1 MRSRN
6 RRDRHKS
13 SELPEINLVPM
24 MDVLM
29 TILTFFIIISMSL
42 TGQQLLGINLPQS
55 AAEKL
60 KQDKEQE
67 APQTKL
73 VVGLSDKG
81 QAFIGKQN
89 ITQDALAK
97 QVGDFLTENP
107 DGVVMLKADRRLNFK
122 EVADLLKTLRDI
134 GGDRVLLAIEQQAEP
149 AAQ

>member
-42 TGQQLLGINLPQS
+42 TGQQLLGINLPQTP
-55 AAEKL
+55 AKPGKEK
-60 KQDKEQE
+60 E
-67 APQTKL
+67 APKQKL

-97 QVGDFLTENP
+97 QVGDFLTQNP
-107 DGVVMLKADRRLNFK
+107 EGVVMLKADRRLNFK

-134 GGDRVLLAIEQQAEP
+134 GGDRVLLAIEQPAEP
-149 AAQ
+149 ADQ

>member
-55 AAEKL
+55 TVKEPGKEK
-60 KQDKEQE
+60 E
-67 APQTKL
+67 APKQKL

-97 QVGDFLTENP
+97 QVGDFLTQNP
-107 DGVVMLKADRRLNFK
+107 EGVVMLKADRRLNFK
-122 EVADLLKTLRDI
+122 EVADLLRTLRDI
-134 GGDRVLLAIEQQAEP
+134 GGDRVLLGIEQSAESET
-149 AAQ
+149 Q

>member
-6 RRDRHKS
+6 RRDRHRS

-42 TGQQLLGINLPQS
+42 TGQQLLGINLPES
-55 AAEKL
+55 PAKSGKEK
-60 KQDKEQE
+60 E
-67 APQTKL
+67 APKQKL

-107 DGVVMLKADRRLNFK
+107 EGVVMLKADRRLNFK

-134 GGDRVLLAIEQQAEP
+134 GGDRVLLGIEQQAEP

>member
-6 RRDRHKS
+6 RRNQQKK

-29 TILTFFIIISMSL
+29 TILTFFIIISMTL
-42 TGQQLLGINLPQS
+42 TGQQFLGINLPES
-55 AAEKL
+55 AAKPS
-60 KQDKEQE
+60 KSPE
-67 APQTKL
+67 APKQKL

-97 QVGDFLTENP
+97 QVGDFLTQNP
-107 DGVVMLKADRRLNFK
+107 EGVVMLKADRRLNFK

-134 GGDRVLLAIEQQAEP
+134 GGDRVLLGIEQLAGGE
-149 AAQ
+149 

>member
-6 RRDRHKS
+6 RRNQHKG

-29 TILTFFIIISMSL
+29 TILTFFIIISMTL
-42 TGQQLLGINLPQS
+42 TGQQFLGINLPEATGQRPKPP
-55 AAEKL
+55 EEP
-60 KQDKEQE
+60 KE
-67 APQTKL
+67 KL

-97 QVGDFLTENP
+97 QVGDFLTKNP
-107 DGVVMLKADRRLNFK
+107 EGVVMLKADRRLNFK

-134 GGDRVLLAIEQQAEP
+134 GGDRVLLGIEQSA

>member
-6 RRDRHKS
+6 RRDRHKGS
-13 SELPEINLVPM
+13 QLPEINLVPM

-55 AAEKL
+55 TAKPGKAEETP
-60 KQDKEQE
+60 KQ
-67 APQTKL
+67 KL

-97 QVGDFLTENP
+97 QVGDFLTQNP
-107 DGVVMLKADRRLNFK
+107 EGVVMLKADRRLNFK

-134 GGDRVLLAIEQQAEP
+134 GGDRVLLGIERSAESE
-149 AAQ
+149 AQ

>member
-42 TGQQLLGINLPQS
+42 TGQQMLSINLPQS
-55 AAEKL
+55 ADKAGKEK
-60 KQDKEQE
+60 E
-67 APQTKL
+67 APKQKL

-81 QAFIGKQN
+81 QAFIGKQS

-97 QVGDFLTENP
+97 QVGDFLAQNP
-107 DGVVMLKADRRLNFK
+107 EGVVMLKADRRLNFK

-134 GGDRVLLAIEQQAEP
+134 GGDRVLLGIEQPTEP
-149 AAQ
+149 EV

>member
-6 RRDRHKS
+6 RRRHKA

-55 AAEKL
+55 TTKSGEEK
-60 KQDKEQE
+60 E
-67 APQTKL
+67 APKQKL

-97 QVGDFLTENP
+97 QVGDFLTQNP
-107 DGVVMLKADRRLNFK
+107 EGVVMLKADRRLNFK

-134 GGDRVLLAIEQQAEP
+134 GGDRVLLGIERSAESEGH
-149 AAQ
+149 

>member
-6 RRDRHKS
+6 RRHQNKS

-29 TILTFFIIISMSL
+29 TILTFFIIISMTL
-42 TGQQLLGINLPQS
+42 TGQQFLGINLPQS
-55 AAEKL
+55 AA
-60 KQDKEQE
+60 KESSKPAE
-67 APQTKL
+67 APKQKL

-97 QVGDFLTENP
+97 QVGEFLTQNP
-107 DGVVMLKADRRLNFK
+107 EGVVMLKADRRLNFK

-134 GGDRVLLAIEQQAEP
+134 GGDRVLLGIEQSS
-149 AAQ
+149 AAL

>member
-6 RRDRHKS
+6 RRNRHKG

-55 AAEKL
+55 VA
-60 KQDKEQE
+60 KELEQNREEE
-67 APQTKL
+67 APKQKL

-97 QVGDFLTENP
+97 QVGDFLTQNP
-107 DGVVMLKADRRLNFK
+107 EGVVMLKADRRLNFK
-122 EVADLLKTLRDI
+122 EVADLLRTLRDI
-134 GGDRVLLAIEQQAEP
+134 GGDRVLLGIEQPTEP
-149 AAQ
+149 EA

>member
-6 RRDRHKS
+6 RRNRQKS

-29 TILTFFIIISMSL
+29 TILTFFIIISMTL
-42 TGQQLLGINLPQS
+42 TGQQLLSINLPQS
-55 AAEKL
+55 SAEAL
-60 KQDKEQE
+60 AQGKEE
-67 APQTKL
+67 KAPPQKL

-89 ITQDALAK
+89 ISQDALAK

-107 DGVVMLKADRRLNFK
+107 EGVVMLKADRRLNFK
-122 EVADLLKTLRDI
+122 EVGDLLKMLRDI
-134 GGDRVLLAIEQQAEP
+134 GGDRVLLGIEQPPEP
-149 AAQ
+149 EA

>member
-6 RRDRHKS
+6 RRDRHRS

-42 TGQQLLGINLPQS
+42 TGQQLLSINLPQS
-55 AAEKL
+55 TAEESE
-60 KQDKEQE
+60 QDPEEE
-67 APQTKL
+67 APQQKL

-81 QAFIGKQN
+81 QAFIGKQH
-89 ITQDALAK
+89 ITQDGLAK

-107 DGVVMLKADRRLNFK
+107 EGVVMLKADRRLDFK
-122 EVADLLKTLRDI
+122 AVADLLRTLRDI
-134 GGDRVLLAIEQQAEP
+134 GGDRVLLGIEQPTEP
-149 AAQ
+149 AAS

>member
-1 MRSRN
+1 MRFRN
-6 RRDRHKS
+6 RRDRHKG

-55 AAEKL
+55 TAKPGKEK
-60 KQDKEQE
+60 E
-67 APQTKL
+67 APKQKL

-81 QAFIGKQN
+81 QAFVGKQN

-97 QVGDFLTENP
+97 QVGDFLTQNP
-107 DGVVMLKADRRLNFK
+107 EGVVMLKADRRLNFK

-134 GGDRVLLAIEQQAEP
+134 GGDRVLLGIEQQVEP
-149 AAQ
+149 EVK

>member
-1 MRSRN
+1 MRFRN
-6 RRDRHKS
+6 RRDRHKG

-55 AAEKL
+55 TTKEPGKKAESP
-60 KQDKEQE
+60 KQ
-67 APQTKL
+67 KL

-81 QAFIGKQN
+81 QTFIGKQN

-97 QVGDFLTENP
+97 QVGDFLTQNP
-107 DGVVMLKADRRLNFK
+107 EGVVMLKADRRLNFK

-134 GGDRVLLAIEQQAEP
+134 GGDRVLLGIERSVESE
-149 AAQ
+149 AQ

>member
-55 AAEKL
+55 TVKEPGKEK
-60 KQDKEQE
+60 E
-67 APQTKL
+67 APKQKL

-97 QVGDFLTENP
+97 QVGDFLTQNP
-107 DGVVMLKADRRLNFK
+107 EGVVMLKADRRLNFK
-122 EVADLLKTLRDI
+122 EVADLLRTLRDI
-134 GGDRVLLAIEQQAEP
+134 GGDRVLLGIEQPTEP